1 MSAEQTQPLVDL
13 QRLVVALRRKR
24 RFWLT
29 TALAGLVLGCAV
41 AILLPAPP
49 TAVTKIMVIHPDDSP
64 TDSGTLMRTDVAVL
78 STANMAAAALKRINS
93 TESPSDFLK
102 DYAGLG
108 LTNNVMQVTVKAKTK
123 DDAVAKAKALA
134 DAFIAEHTQRT
145 QAAATGRSKAL
156 LLQRDQAQAQLAD
169 IDNQAATEVAKGR
182 NSNAGALEQLYTQRA
197 NLVSK
202 IADLQNQA
210 QQAGIGSPEVIAGTQ
225 IVDTPAIQPVSKLK
239 TYGTDGG
246 VGLALGLALGLAFA
260 AVTAL
265 VRDRPVLRREIS
277 QHLGA
282 SVIAQVGVKP
292 IGPAKLWRRSQA
304 VTESGRVALTLAR
317 AAREDRASLSLLEIG
332 AASTAAELAVE
343 LGRSLAEDGPV
354 VLVDDLPGKEVSR
367 LPVEGNVQV
376 VEAGDPAVARAVRR
390 VGVGTAAPGTA
401 WTDLSALGAET
412 VLVVRAGFANT
423 QWLHTVARQLA
434 DCGVPI
440 LGVVLVDPDPKDH
453 TDGTL
458 WDGLHTALRGRAAVV
473 AKKQEDPVAELELG
487 GETKPIEWPGKRDT
501 ERRRRPLDRARPP
514 LPHERMDVDPDAP
527 TRRLKPVQEN

>member
-1 MSAEQTQPLVDL
+1 MSAAQVQPLVDL

-29 TALAGLVLGCAV
+29 TALAGLILGCAV
-41 AILLPAPP
+41 AIFLPAPP

-78 STANMAAAALKRINS
+78 STANMAAAALKRINNP
-93 TESPSDFLK
+93 ESPSDFLK

-123 DDAVAKAKALA
+123 DEAVAKAKALA
-134 DAFIAEHTQRT
+134 DAFIADHTART

-156 LLQRDQAQAQLAD
+156 LQQRDQSQAQLAD
-169 IDNQAATEVAKGR
+169 IDNQAAAEVAKGR

-225 IVDTPAIQPVSKLK
+225 IVDAPAVQPVSKLK

-260 AVTAL
+260 AVSAL

-292 IGPAKLWRRSQA
+292 IGPAKLWRRSKA
-304 VTESGRVALTLAR
+304 VTESSRVALTLAR
-317 AAREDRASLSLLEIG
+317 AAREDRDSLSLLEIG

-390 VGVGTAAPGTA
+390 VGVGTASPGTA
-401 WTDLSALGAET
+401 WTDLSALGAEA

-440 LGVVLVDPDPKDH
+440 LGVVLVDPDPKDS

-473 AKKQEDPVAELELG
+473 AKKQEDAVELELRE
-487 GETKPIEWPGKRDT
+487 ETKPIEWPTKRDT
-501 ERRRRPLDRARPP
+501 ERRLRPIDRTRPA
-514 LPHERMDVDPDAP
+514 LPVDPDAP
-527 TRRLKPVQEN
+527 TRRLKPVQES